1 MKEKACSAEQ
11 SMYYSL
17 RYELAEFTSS
27 DTEKRW
33 NINKKE
39 KEVVEKWMKARM
51 EEIGKKLSS

>member
-1 MKEKACSAEQ
+1 MKEKASSAEQ
-11 SMYYSL
+11 AMYYSL
-17 RYELAEFTSS
+17 RYELAEFTSA

>member
-11 SMYYSL
+11 ARYYSL

>member
-1 MKEKACSAEQ
+1 MKEKASSSEQ

-17 RYELAEFTSS
+17 RYELAEFTSA

-51 EEIGKKLSS
+51 EEIEKKLSS

>member
-11 SMYYSL
+11 AMYYSL

-39 KEVVEKWMKARM
+39 K
-51 EEIGKKLSS
+51 S